1 MMTPMDFQTLKRQA
15 RGIDPSGFPKVRVA
29 LLGNHATQFLG
40 KALGYWGLLQRT
52 DCVLYEGEYDQ
63 TDMEIIDPGSGLY
76 AFAPEFV
83 VLSISSLKLQDKF
96 YALPPGA
103 RAGFAS
109 DYAHHI
115 AELVELLTSRLD
127 CRIILN
133 NLEQLNDHVYGNLF
147 SKAEQSFPH
156 QLYRLNDQLLKMSL
170 ERPALYLFDLNGL
183 VQRHGATHVRDWSQ
197 YVHADIHYALDFQVL
212 LAEGWLRFI
221 QAFRGRL
228 HKCLVLD
235 LDNTLWGGVIGDD
248 GIKGIEVGNL
258 GIGKAFTGFQK
269 WIKELKERGIILAVC
284 SKNTD
289 AVARTPFESHPDMV
303 LRLEDIAVFIANWEN
318 KADNIRAIQEIL
330 NIGFDSMVF
339 VDDNPAE
346 REMVRQN
353 LPKVCVPE
361 LPEDPALYT
370 DYLKSLELFETPAQA
385 EGDKERTQQYQQ
397 EAERKKMQFSM
408 TNMEDYLKSLDMTIR
423 IAPFEAIDLPRIAQ
437 LSQRSNQF
445 NLRTIRYAEHTLAEL
460 ASRPGFHTVSVK
472 LEDKFGD
479 YGLISVLIL
488 EPRADGAL
496 FIDTWLMS
504 CRVLKRGVES
514 AVLNYCA
521 GLAAKDGY
529 KTLVGEY
536 IPTEKNALV
545 KDHYAQ
551 LNFVPKDGFWYLDL
565 EHFIPHTHYIQA

>member
-1 MMTPMDFQTLKRQA
+1 MNTLDFQTLKRQT
-15 RGIDPSGFPKVRVA
+15 RSIDGGAFPKVRVA

-40 KALGYWGLLQRT
+40 KALGYWGLLNRT
-52 DCVLYEGEYDQ
+52 DCILYEGEYDQ
-63 TDMEIIDPGSGLY
+63 VDVEIIDPGSGLY
-76 AFAPEFV
+76 AFEPEFV

-96 YALPPGA
+96 YALDGVS
-103 RAGFAS
+103 RSRFAE
-109 DYAHHI
+109 DYAGHLR
-115 AELVELLTSRLD
+115 ELVDLLSSRSG

-147 SKAEQSFPH
+147 SKVETSFPH
-156 QLYRLNDQLLKMSL
+156 QLYRLNDHLVRMSL

-183 VQRHGATHVRDWSQ
+183 VQRQGSLHVRDWSQ
-197 YVHADIHYALDFQVL
+197 YVHADIHYALDFQAT
-212 LAEGWLRFI
+212 LAEGWMRFI
-221 QAFRGRL
+221 QAFRGHI

-248 GIKGIEVGNL
+248 GLQGIEIGSL

-269 WIKELKERGIILAVC
+269 WVKALKERGIILAVC
-284 SKNTD
+284 SKNTES
-289 AVARTPFESHPDMV
+289 VAKTPFESHPDMV
-303 LRLEDIAVFIANWEN
+303 LRLDDIAVFMANWEN
-318 KADNIRAIQEIL
+318 KADNIRAIQEVL

-346 REMVRQN
+346 RDMVRQN
-353 LPKVCVPE
+353 LPQVCVPE
-361 LPEDPALYT
+361 LPGDPALYT
-370 DYLKSLELFETPAQA
+370 DYLKGLELFETATHA
-385 EGDKERTQQYQQ
+385 DGDKERTLQYRQ

-423 IAPFEAIDLPRIAQ
+423 ITPFDPMDLPRIAQ

-445 NLRTIRYAEHTLAEL
+445 NLRTVRYSEHTLASL
-460 ASRPGFHTVSVK
+460 AEQPGYHTVSVK
-472 LEDKFGD
+472 LRDKFGD
-479 YGLISVLIL
+479 YGLISVLVL
-488 EPRADGAL
+488 KQEAAGAL

-521 GLAAKDGY
+521 TLASREGY
-529 KTLVGEY
+529 TALVGEY

-551 LNFVPKDGFWYLDL
+551 LSFVPKDGFWYLDL
-565 EHFIPHTHYIQA
+565 EHFLPHTHYIQT